1 MMQTVSNHS
10 SAGFTVNRGRG
21 PGNGHQRA
29 SVIVLLLEGFPIM
42 QMGKLAAVFELA
54 NQLGRADGAFVDH
67 YELRLY
73 SVHGGPVRSSS
84 GVGIWTD
91 AARTLDASVVHAMFV
106 LGGQG
111 GIDDPDELD
120 EQLIAWL
127 RYAHRR
133 ARVVRGSSGGRKLL
147 TQMHLPQKE
156 VEKASP
162 DMDGGRALQVG
173 PDAADYAGDE
183 DDGPFSDALSIVR
196 VDMGYEVAQ
205 EIVACMVSGANRRL
219 TDVLF
224 GARVARASTLI
235 RMAAHH
241 LRVNSENRISIAEA
255 AQAAAMS
262 ERNFLRRFKNEI
274 GVTPTEF
281 VLRIRLE
288 KACRMLIETDLPAD
302 KVARR
307 TGLGSGDRMAK
318 LFRQH
323 LQTSPTEYRTAAR
336 KGGDASAEMLYASD
350 LSDWMSGTTS

>member
-1 MMQTVSNHS
+1 MQTVSNHS
-10 SAGFTVNRGRG
+10 STGLSVNRGRS
-21 PGNGHQRA
+21 PGNGYHRA
-29 SVIVLLLEGFPIM
+29 SVIVLLLEGFSIM

-54 NQLGRADGAFVDH
+54 NQLGRADGAFADH

-73 SVHGGPVRSSS
+73 SIHGGPVRSSS

-91 AARTLDASVVHAMFV
+91 ATRTLEASTVHAMFV
-106 LGGQG
+106 LSGQG
-111 GIDDPDELD
+111 GIDELD

-127 RYAHRR
+127 RHAHQR

-147 TQMHLPQKE
+147 TQIHLAQKE
-156 VEKASP
+156 VDNASP
-162 DMDGGRALQVG
+162 AVDGGGASHAGRD
-173 PDAADYAGDE
+173 DAEHAGDE

-196 VDMGYEVAQ
+196 VDMGYEIAQ
-205 EIVACMVSGANRRL
+205 EIVTCMVSGANRKL

-224 GARVARASTLI
+224 GARVAQASTLI
-235 RMAAHH
+235 RRAAHH
-241 LRVNSENRISIAEA
+241 LRVNSENRISIADE

-323 LQTSPTEYRTAAR
+323 LQTSPTEYRAVAR
-336 KGGDASAEMLYASD
+336 KGGDASAEMQYASD
-350 LSDWMSGTTS
+350 LSGWMNGATS

>member
-1 MMQTVSNHS
+1 M
-10 SAGFTVNRGRG
+10 
-21 PGNGHQRA
+21 
-29 SVIVLLLEGFPIM
+29 
-42 QMGKLAAVFELA
+42 
-54 NQLGRADGAFVDH
+54 
-67 YELRLY
+67 
-73 SVHGGPVRSSS
+73 
-84 GVGIWTD
+84 GIWTE
-91 AARTLDASVVHAMFV
+91 AARTLGASTVHAMFV
-106 LGGQG
+106 LSGQD
-111 GIDDPDELD
+111 GIDALD

-127 RYAHRR
+127 RHAHQR
-133 ARVVRGSSGGRKLL
+133 ARVVRGSHGGRKLL
-147 TQMHLPQKE
+147 TQIHLSQKE
-156 VEKASP
+156 VEKAGP
-162 DMDGGRALQVG
+162 GADGSGASSAGRG
-173 PDAADYAGDE
+173 DDEPAGDE
-183 DDGPFSDALSIVR
+183 DDGPFSDALSLVR
-196 VDMGYEVAQ
+196 VDMGYEIAQ
-205 EIVACMVSGANRRL
+205 EIVMCMVSGANRKL

-241 LRVNSENRISIAEA
+241 LRVNSENRISIADA

-323 LQTSPTEYRTAAR
+323 LQTSPTEYRAAAR
-336 KGGDASAEMLYASD
+336 KGGDASTDMLYASD
-350 LSDWMSGTTS
+350 LGDWMNGAPS

>member
-1 MMQTVSNHS
+1 MQTVPNHS
-10 SAGFTVNRGRG
+10 STGSSVNRGRG
-21 PGNGHQRA
+21 AGNEHQRA
-29 SVIVLLLEGFPIM
+29 SVIVLLFEGFSIM

-54 NQLGRADGAFVDH
+54 NQLGRVDGAFVDR

-84 GVGIWTD
+84 GVGIWTE
-91 AARTLDASVVHAMFV
+91 AARTLEASRVHAMFV
-106 LGGQG
+106 LSGQG
-111 GIDDPDELD
+111 GTDELD
-120 EQLIAWL
+120 EQFIAWV
-127 RYAHRR
+127 RHVHQR
-133 ARVVRGSSGGRKLL
+133 ARVVRGSHGGRRLL
-147 TQMHLPQKE
+147 TQIRLGQKE
-156 VEKASP
+156 IEKAASGT
-162 DMDGGRALQVG
+162 DGGAS
-173 PDAADYAGDE
+173 DDEAAGDE

-196 VDMGYEVAQ
+196 VDMGYEIAQ
-205 EIVACMVSGANRRL
+205 EIVMCMVSGANRKL

-241 LRVNSENRISIAEA
+241 LRVNSENRISIADA

-323 LQTSPTEYRTAAR
+323 LQTSPTEFRAAAR
-336 KGGDASAEMLYASD
+336 KDSDASTDTLYASD
-350 LSDWMSGTTS
+350 LGDWMSGASS

>member
-1 MMQTVSNHS
+1 MQTVSTHFS
-10 SAGFTVNRGRG
+10 TGLSVNRGRSA
-21 PGNGHQRA
+21 GNGHQRA
-29 SVIVLLLEGFPIM
+29 SVIVLLLEGFSIM

-54 NQLGRADGAFVDH
+54 NQLGRADGSFTDR

-84 GVGIWTD
+84 GVGIWTE
-91 AARTLDASVVHAMFV
+91 AARTLEASTVHAMFV
-106 LGGQG
+106 LSGQD
-111 GIDDPDELD
+111 GIDALD
-120 EQLIAWL
+120 EQLIGWL
-127 RYAHRR
+127 RHAYQR
-133 ARVVRGSSGGRKLL
+133 ARVVRGSHGGRKLL
-147 TQMHLPQKE
+147 AQIHLTQKGA
-156 VEKASP
+156 EKAAAGMNCGHASS
-162 DMDGGRALQVG
+162 DGREDGET
-173 PDAADYAGDE
+173 GDE
-183 DDGPFSDALSIVR
+183 DEGPFSDALSIVR
-196 VDMGYEVAQ
+196 TDMGYEIAQ
-205 EIVACMVSGANRRL
+205 EIVMCMVSGANRKL

-241 LRVNSENRISIAEA
+241 LRVNSENRISIADA

-281 VLRIRLE
+281 VLKIRLE

-323 LQTSPTEYRTAAR
+323 LQTSPTEYRAAAR
-336 KGGDASAEMLYASD
+336 KSGGASADLLFTSD
-350 LSDWMSGTTS
+350 FGDWMSGAPS

>member
-1 MMQTVSNHS
+1 
-10 SAGFTVNRGRG
+10 
-21 PGNGHQRA
+21 
-29 SVIVLLLEGFPIM
+29 M

-54 NQLGRADGAFVDH
+54 NQLGRVDGAFVDR

-84 GVGIWTD
+84 GVGIWTE
-91 AARTLDASVVHAMFV
+91 AARTLEASRVHAMFV
-106 LGGQG
+106 LSGQG
-111 GIDDPDELD
+111 GTDELD
-120 EQLIAWL
+120 EQFIAWV
-127 RYAHRR
+127 RHVHQR
-133 ARVVRGSSGGRKLL
+133 ARVVRGSHGGRRLL
-147 TQMHLPQKE
+147 TQIRLGQKE
-156 VEKASP
+156 IEKAAP
-162 DMDGGRALQVG
+162 GTDGGAS
-173 PDAADYAGDE
+173 DDEAAGDE

-196 VDMGYEVAQ
+196 VDMGYEIAQ
-205 EIVACMVSGANRRL
+205 EIVMCMVSGANRKL

-224 GARVARASTLI
+224 GARVARASTLIRMAAHHLRIGARVARASTLI

-241 LRVNSENRISIAEA
+241 LRVNSENRISIADA

-323 LQTSPTEYRTAAR
+323 LQTSPTEFRAAAR
-336 KGGDASAEMLYASD
+336 KDSDASTDTLYASD
-350 LSDWMSGTTS
+350 LGDWMSGASS

>member
-1 MMQTVSNHS
+1 
-10 SAGFTVNRGRG
+10 
-21 PGNGHQRA
+21 
-29 SVIVLLLEGFPIM
+29 M

-54 NQLGRADGAFVDH
+54 NQLGRVDGAFVDR

-84 GVGIWTD
+84 GVGIWTE
-91 AARTLDASVVHAMFV
+91 AARTLEASRVHAMFV
-106 LGGQG
+106 LSGQG
-111 GIDDPDELD
+111 GTDELD
-120 EQLIAWL
+120 EQFIAWV
-127 RYAHRR
+127 RHVHQR
-133 ARVVRGSSGGRKLL
+133 ARVVRGSHGGRRLL
-147 TQMHLPQKE
+147 TQMRLAQKE
-156 VEKASP
+156 IEKAAP
-162 DMDGGRALQVG
+162 GTDGGASSVG
-173 PDAADYAGDE
+173 RDDDEAAGDE

-196 VDMGYEVAQ
+196 VDMGYEIAQ
-205 EIVACMVSGANRRL
+205 EIVMCMVSGANRKL

-241 LRVNSENRISIAEA
+241 LRVNSENRISIADA

-323 LQTSPTEYRTAAR
+323 LQTSPTEFRAAAR
-336 KGGDASAEMLYASD
+336 KDSDASADTLYASD
-350 LSDWMSGTTS
+350 LGGWMSGASS

>member
-1 MMQTVSNHS
+1 MMQTVSDHS
-10 SAGFTVNRGRG
+10 STGLSVNRGRG
-21 PGNGHQRA
+21 ASSGHQRA
-29 SVIVLLLEGFPIM
+29 SVIVLLLEGFSIM

-54 NQLGRADGAFVDH
+54 NQLGRADGAFTDR

-84 GVGIWTD
+84 GVGIWTE
-91 AARTLDASVVHAMFV
+91 AARTLEASTVHAMFV
-106 LGGQG
+106 LSGQDG
-111 GIDDPDELD
+111 VDALD

-127 RYAHRR
+127 RHAHQR
-133 ARVVRGSSGGRKLL
+133 ARVVRGSHGGRRLL
-147 TQMHLPQKE
+147 TQIHLSQKE
-156 VEKASP
+156 VEKAAP
-162 DMDGGRALQVG
+162 AVDGSGASSAGRDDDE
-173 PDAADYAGDE
+173 PAGDE

-196 VDMGYEVAQ
+196 VDMGYEIAQ
-205 EIVACMVSGANRRL
+205 EIVMCMVSGANRKL

-241 LRVNSENRISIAEA
+241 LRVNSENRISIADA

-323 LQTSPTEYRTAAR
+323 LQTSPTEFRAAAR
-336 KGGDASAEMLYASD
+336 KDSDASTDTLYASD
-350 LSDWMSGTTS
+350 LGDWMSGASS

>member
-1 MMQTVSNHS
+1 M
-10 SAGFTVNRGRG
+10 
-21 PGNGHQRA
+21 
-29 SVIVLLLEGFPIM
+29 LEGFSIM

-54 NQLGRADGAFVDH
+54 NELGRANTAFTDR

-73 SVHGGPVRSSS
+73 SVHGGPVRSPS
-84 GVGIWTD
+84 GVGIWTE
-91 AARTLDASVVHAMFV
+91 AARTLEASTVHAMFV
-106 LGGQG
+106 LSGQDG
-111 GIDDPDELD
+111 VDALD
-120 EQLIAWL
+120 EQLIGWL
-127 RYAHRR
+127 RHAHQR
-133 ARVVRGSSGGRKLL
+133 ARVVRGSQGGRKLL
-147 TQMHLPQKE
+147 TQIHLPQKE
-156 VEKASP
+156 VDTAATVADGGASP
-162 DMDGGRALQVG
+162 AGRDDGD
-173 PDAADYAGDE
+173 PAAADE

-196 VDMGYEVAQ
+196 VDMGYEIAQ
-205 EIVACMVSGANRRL
+205 EIVMCMVSGANRKL

-241 LRVNSENRISIAEA
+241 LRVNSENRISIADA

-323 LQTSPTEYRTAAR
+323 LQTSPTEYRAAAR
-336 KGGDASAEMLYASD
+336 KGGDASTDMLYASD
-350 LSDWMSGTTS
+350 LGDWVNGAAS

>member
-1 MMQTVSNHS
+1 MMQSVPNHS
-10 SAGFTVNRGRG
+10 SGLSVNRGRSAG
-21 PGNGHQRA
+21 TERQRA
-29 SVIVLLLEGFPIM
+29 SVIVLLLEGFSIM
-42 QMGKLAAVFELA
+42 HMGKLAAVFELA
-54 NQLGRADGAFVDH
+54 NQLGQARGTLDDH

-84 GVGIWTD
+84 GVGIWTE
-91 AARTLDASVVHAMFV
+91 AARALEASKVHAMFV
-106 LGGQG
+106 LSGQG
-111 GIDDPDELD
+111 GMGELN
-120 EQLIAWL
+120 EQLITWV
-127 RYAHRR
+127 RHAHQR
-133 ARVVRGSSGGRKLL
+133 ARVVRCSGGGQKLL
-147 TQMHLPQKE
+147 KQIHLSQKAG
-156 VEKASP
+156 EKSLGAGASLFP
-162 DMDGGRALQVG
+162 GCAGGEAS
-173 PDAADYAGDE
+173 GDE

-196 VDMGYEVAQ
+196 VDMGYEIAQ
-205 EIVACMVSGANRRL
+205 EIVMCMVSGANRKL

-224 GARVARASTLI
+224 GARVARASASI

-241 LRVNSENRISIAEA
+241 LRLNSENRISIADA

-281 VLRIRLE
+281 VLKTRLE

-323 LQTSPTEYRTAAR
+323 LQISPTEYRAATR
-336 KGGDASAEMLYASD
+336 KNSDVLTDTLYASD
-350 LSDWMSGTTS
+350 LGNWMNRAPS

>member
-10 SAGFTVNRGRG
+10 STGLSVNRGRG
-21 PGNGHQRA
+21 AGNGHQRA
-29 SVIVLLLEGFPIM
+29 SVIVLLLEGFSIM
-42 QMGKLAAVFELA
+42 QIGKLAAVFELA
-54 NQLGRADGAFVDH
+54 NQLGRADGAFTDR

-84 GVGIWTD
+84 GVGIWTE
-91 AARTLDASVVHAMFV
+91 AARTLEASTVHAMFV
-106 LGGQG
+106 LSGQD
-111 GIDDPDELD
+111 GIDALD

-127 RYAHRR
+127 RHAHQR
-133 ARVVRGSSGGRKLL
+133 ARVVRGSHGGRKLL
-147 TQMHLPQKE
+147 TQIHLSQKE
-156 VEKASP
+156 VEKAAP
-162 DMDGGRALQVG
+162 DVDGSSASSAGRDDDE
-173 PDAADYAGDE
+173 PAGDE

-196 VDMGYEVAQ
+196 VDMGYEIAQ
-205 EIVACMVSGANRRL
+205 EIVMCMVSGANRKL

-241 LRVNSENRISIAEA
+241 LRVNSENRISIADA

-323 LQTSPTEYRTAAR
+323 LQTSPTEYRAAAR
-336 KGGDASAEMLYASD
+336 KGGDASTDMLYASD
-350 LSDWMSGTTS
+350 LGDWMNGTPS

>member
-1 MMQTVSNHS
+1 M
-10 SAGFTVNRGRG
+10 
-21 PGNGHQRA
+21 
-29 SVIVLLLEGFPIM
+29 LEGFSIM

-54 NQLGRADGAFVDH
+54 NQLGRADGAFVDR

-84 GVGIWTD
+84 GVGIWTE
-91 AARTLDASVVHAMFV
+91 AARTLEASRVHAMFV
-106 LGGQG
+106 LSGQG
-111 GIDDPDELD
+111 GTDELD
-120 EQLIAWL
+120 EQFIAWV
-127 RYAHRR
+127 RHVHQR
-133 ARVVRGSSGGRKLL
+133 ARVVRGSHGGRKLL
-147 TQMHLPQKE
+147 SQIRLVQKE
-156 VEKASP
+156 IEKAAP
-162 DMDGGRALQVG
+162 ATDGGASPAGRDDGEV
-173 PDAADYAGDE
+173 AGDE

-196 VDMGYEVAQ
+196 VDMGYEIAQ
-205 EIVACMVSGANRRL
+205 EIVMCMVSGANRKL

-241 LRVNSENRISIAEA
+241 LRVNSENRISIADA

-323 LQTSPTEYRTAAR
+323 LQTSPTEFRAAAR
-336 KGGDASAEMLYASD
+336 KDSDVSTDTLYAAD
-350 LSDWMSGTTS
+350 WGDWMTGASS

>member
-1 MMQTVSNHS
+1 M
-10 SAGFTVNRGRG
+10 
-21 PGNGHQRA
+21 
-29 SVIVLLLEGFPIM
+29 LEDFSIM

-54 NQLGRADGAFVDH
+54 NQLGRADGAFVDR

-73 SVHGGPVRSSS
+73 SIHGGPVRSSS

-91 AARTLDASVVHAMFV
+91 AIRMLEASTVHAMFV
-106 LGGQG
+106 LSGHG
-111 GIDDPDELD
+111 GIDALD

-127 RYAHRR
+127 RHAHQR
-133 ARVVRGSSGGRKLL
+133 ARVVRGSGGGRKLL
-147 TQMHLPQKE
+147 TQIHLAQKE
-156 VEKASP
+156 VDKVSP
-162 DMDGGRALQVG
+162 AVDGGGASHAGRDDVEC
-173 PDAADYAGDE
+173 AGDE

-196 VDMGYEVAQ
+196 VDMGYEIAQ
-205 EIVACMVSGANRRL
+205 EIVTCMVSGANRKL

-235 RMAAHH
+235 RRAAHH
-241 LRVNSENRISIAEA
+241 LRVNSENRISIADE

-336 KGGDASAEMLYASD
+336 KSGDTSAEMLYASD
-350 LSDWMSGTTS
+350 LSGWMNSATS

>member
-1 MMQTVSNHS
+1 M
-10 SAGFTVNRGRG
+10 NRGRG
-21 PGNGHQRA
+21 AGNGHQRA
-29 SVIVLLLEGFPIM
+29 SVIVLLLEGFSIM

-54 NQLGRADGAFVDH
+54 NQLGRAEGAFTDR

-84 GVGIWTD
+84 GVGIWTE
-91 AARTLDASVVHAMFV
+91 AARTLGASTVHAMFV
-106 LGGQG
+106 LSGQD
-111 GIDDPDELD
+111 GIDALD

-127 RYAHRR
+127 RHAHQR
-133 ARVVRGSSGGRKLL
+133 ARVVRGSHGGRKLL
-147 TQMHLPQKE
+147 TQIHLSQKE
-156 VEKASP
+156 VEKAGP
-162 DMDGGRALQVG
+162 GADGSGASSAGRDDDE
-173 PDAADYAGDE
+173 PAGDE

-196 VDMGYEVAQ
+196 VDMGYEIAQ
-205 EIVACMVSGANRRL
+205 EIVMCMVSGANRKL

-241 LRVNSENRISIAEA
+241 LRVNSENRISIADA

-323 LQTSPTEYRTAAR
+323 LQTSPTEYRAAAR
-336 KGGDASAEMLYASD
+336 KGGDASTDMLYASD
-350 LSDWMSGTTS
+350 LGDWMNGAPS

>member
-1 MMQTVSNHS
+1 MQTVPNHS
-10 SAGFTVNRGRG
+10 STGLSVNRGRG
-21 PGNGHQRA
+21 AGNGHQRA
-29 SVIVLLLEGFPIM
+29 SVIVLLLEGFFIM

-54 NQLGRADGAFVDH
+54 NQLGRADGAFVDR

-84 GVGIWTD
+84 GVGIWTE
-91 AARTLDASVVHAMFV
+91 AARTLEASSVHAMFV
-106 LGGQG
+106 LSGQG
-111 GIDDPDELD
+111 GTDELD
-120 EQLIAWL
+120 EQFIAWV
-127 RYAHRR
+127 RHAHQR
-133 ARVVRGSSGGRKLL
+133 ARVVRGSHGGRRLL
-147 TQMHLPQKE
+147 TQIHLVQKE
-156 VEKASP
+156 VEKAAP
-162 DMDGGRALQVG
+162 
-173 PDAADYAGDE
+173 AADGSASPAGRDDGEAAGDE

-196 VDMGYEVAQ
+196 VDMGYEIAQ
-205 EIVACMVSGANRRL
+205 EIVMCMVSGANRKL

-241 LRVNSENRISIAEA
+241 LRVNSENRISIADA

-323 LQTSPTEYRTAAR
+323 LQTSPTEFRAAAR
-336 KGGDASAEMLYASD
+336 KDGAASADTLYASD
-350 LSDWMSGTTS
+350 LGDWMSGASS

>member
-1 MMQTVSNHS
+1 
-10 SAGFTVNRGRG
+10 
-21 PGNGHQRA
+21 
-29 SVIVLLLEGFPIM
+29 M

-54 NQLGRADGAFVDH
+54 NQLGRADGTFADR

-84 GVGIWTD
+84 GVGIWTE
-91 AARTLDASVVHAMFV
+91 AARTLEASTVHAMFV
-106 LGGQG
+106 LSGQD
-111 GIDDPDELD
+111 GIDALD

-127 RYAHRR
+127 RHAHQR
-133 ARVVRGSSGGRKLL
+133 ARVVRGSHGGRKLL
-147 TQMHLPQKE
+147 TQIHLPQKE
-156 VEKASP
+156 VEQATP
-162 DMDGGRALQVG
+162 AAEGGRDDG
-173 PDAADYAGDE
+173 EPAGDE

-196 VDMGYEVAQ
+196 VDMGYEIAQ
-205 EIVACMVSGANRRL
+205 EIVMCMVSGANRKL

-224 GARVARASTLI
+224 GARVASASTLI

-241 LRVNSENRISIAEA
+241 LRVNSENRISIADA

-323 LQTSPTEYRTAAR
+323 LQTSPTEYRAAAR
-336 KGGDASAEMLYASD
+336 KVGDASTEMLYASD
-350 LSDWMSGTTS
+350 LGNWMNGTPS